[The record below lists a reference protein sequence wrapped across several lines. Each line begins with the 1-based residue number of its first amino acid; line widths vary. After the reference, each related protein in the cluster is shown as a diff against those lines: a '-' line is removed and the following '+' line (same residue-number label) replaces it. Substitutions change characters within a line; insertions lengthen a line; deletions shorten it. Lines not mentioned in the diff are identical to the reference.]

1 MSKLSVEAK
10 VGIFVVIG
18 AILLGY
24 MSMKVGTLNFSHN
37 KGYFIE
43 VFFDSATG
51 LVKDVTVEVA
61 GVEIGRVQDISLKN
75 GKALV
80 LLRIRHEITIK
91 KDARAI
97 IRTRGILGD
106 KYVEIIAGSTAAP
119 AIKNGER
126 LTRTMPVTDMDTLM
140 NTLGEVAQDIKL
152 LTNAISNVLG
162 GKEGEATFRAIVD
175 NLREMVT
182 ALNQT
187 VQRNSTDVDRMI
199 DNLAGFSD
207 TLKSVGDESQD
218 DIKNIIA
225 SVSRVSS
232 TMESLLT
239 GLEEVTAKINAGEGS
254 IGRLI
259 NEEDTINDLNE
270 TLAALKNIT
279 QSISQGEGTLG
290 RLIAEDQTI
299 NSLNTTLASLD
310 EITAKINSGEGTLG
324 RLVND
329 DETIDSLNTTLSQLN
344 NYLDKQET
352 FRTYLEYRGEYMF
365 ESEALK
371 SYVSLRI
378 QPREDKYYLIQI
390 IDDPEGKRTVTD
402 TTYTDIDGNTV
413 YVSEEKIER
422 DVLKFS
428 AQVAKRYY
436 DFVLRGGILES
447 TGGFGFDYYFLDDK
461 LLMSMEAFDFSL
473 ESNPHLKAKIDYTPF
488 SHLYLTTGYDN
499 FINEESRSFFIGG
512 GINFS
517 DEDVKT
523 LFTSIPIPR

>member
-10 VGIFVVIG
+10 VGVFVVIG

-24 MSMKVGTLNFSHN
+24 MSMKVGTLNFSQN

-43 VFFDSATG
+43 VLFDSATG
-51 LVKDVTVEVA
+51 LVKDVTVEQA
-61 GVEIGRVQDISLKN
+61 GVEIGRVQDISLKD

-80 LLRIRHEITIK
+80 LLRIRHDITVK

-106 KYVEIIAGSTAAP
+106 KYVEIVAGSTAAP
-119 AIKNGER
+119 AIRSGER

-140 NTLGEVAQDIKL
+140 NTLGEVAHDIKL
-152 LTNAISNVLG
+152 LTNSISNVLG
-162 GKEGEATFRAIVD
+162 GEGGEATFRAIVD
-175 NLREMVT
+175 NMREMVT

-187 VQRNSTDVDRMI
+187 VQRNSADVDRMI
-199 DNLAGFSD
+199 NNLAGFSD

-218 DIKNIIA
+218 DIKDIIA
-225 SVSRVSS
+225 SVRRVSS

-299 NSLNTTLASLD
+299 DSLNTTLASLD

-344 NYLDKQET
+344 NYLEKQET
-352 FRTYLEYRGEYMF
+352 FRTYLDYRGEYMY

-371 SYVSLRI
+371 SYISLRI

-390 IDDPEGKRTVTD
+390 IDDPEGKRSVTD
-402 TTYTDIDGNTV
+402 TYKDINGNTV
-413 YVSEEKIER
+413 VVHEEKI
-422 DVLKFS
+422 DYDDLKFS

-436 DFVLRGGILES
+436 DFVLRGGLLES

-473 ESNPHLKAKIDYTPF
+473 DRNPHLKAKIDYTPF

-499 FINEESRSFFIGG
+499 FINEDRRSFFIGG

-517 DEDVKT
+517 DEDVKM
-523 LFTSIPIPR
+523 LFTSVPIR

>member
-10 VGIFVVIG
+10 VGVFVVIG
-18 AILLGY
+18 IILLAY
-24 MSMKVGTLNFSHN
+24 MSMKVGKLNFSGN
-37 KGYFIE
+37 KGYYIE
-43 VFFDSATG
+43 VLFDSATG
-51 LVKDVTVEVA
+51 LAKDVTVEKA
-61 GVEIGRVQDISLKN
+61 GVEIGRVQDISLKD

-80 LLRIRHEITIK
+80 LLRIRPEIEIK

-106 KYVEIIAGSTAAP
+106 KYVEILAGSSSAP
-119 AIKNGER
+119 AIRDGEQ

-140 NTLGEVAQDIKL
+140 NTLGEVAHDIKL

-162 GKEGEATFRAIVD
+162 GEEGEATFRAIVV

-187 VQRNSTDVDRMI
+187 VQRNSDDIDRMI

-218 DIKNIIA
+218 DIKDIIA
-225 SVSRVSS
+225 SVRRVSS
-232 TMESLLT
+232 NMESLLAD
-239 GLEEVTAKINAGEGS
+239 LEEVVVKINTGQGS

-270 TLAALKNIT
+270 TLAALKQIT
-279 QSISQGEGTLG
+279 QDISRGEGTLG

-299 NSLNTTLASLD
+299 ESLNATLSSLD
-310 EITAKINSGEGTLG
+310 DITAKINQGEGTLG

-329 DETIDSLNTTLSQLN
+329 EETIESLNTTLSQLN
-344 NYLDKQET
+344 NYLEKQET
-352 FRTYLEYRGEYMF
+352 FRTYLDYRGEYLL
-365 ESEALK
+365 EDEALK
-371 SYVSLRI
+371 SYISLRI
-378 QPREDKYYLIQI
+378 QPREDKYYLLQV
-390 IDDPEGKRTVTD
+390 IDDPAGKRKTTESFTEINGETVV
-402 TTYTDIDGNTV
+402 V
-413 YVSEEKIER
+413 YQEKI
-422 DVLKFS
+422 DYDDLKFS

-436 DFVLRGGILES
+436 DFVLRGGLLES

-461 LLMSMEAFDFSL
+461 LLMSLEAFDFSL
-473 ESNPHLKAKIDYTPF
+473 DRNPHLKAKVDFTPF

-499 FINEESRSFFIGG
+499 FINEDRRSFFIGG

-523 LFTSIPIPR
+523 LFTSVPAVP

>member
-10 VGIFVVIG
+10 VGVFVVIG
-18 AILLGY
+18 VVLLGY
-24 MSMKVGTLNFSHN
+24 MSIKVGTLNFSNN

-43 VFFDSATG
+43 VLFDSASG
-51 LVKDVTVEVA
+51 LAKDVTVEEA
-61 GVEIGRVQDISLKN
+61 GVEIGRVQDISLKD

-80 LLRIRHEITIK
+80 LLRIRHGIIVK

-106 KYVEIIAGSTAAP
+106 KYVEILAGSTSAP
-119 AIKNGER
+119 EIRSGDR
-126 LTRTMPVTDMDTLM
+126 LTRTVPVTDMDTLM
-140 NTLGEVAQDIKL
+140 NVLGEVANDIKL
-152 LTNAISNVLG
+152 LTNSLSNVLG
-162 GKEGEATFRAIVD
+162 GEEGEANFRAIVD

-187 VQRNSTDVDRMI
+187 VQRNSADVDRMI
-199 DNLAGFSD
+199 HNLAGFSD

-218 DIKNIIA
+218 DIKDIIA
-225 SVSRVSS
+225 SVRRVSS

-239 GLEEVTAKINAGEGS
+239 DLEEVTAKINAGQGS

-270 TLAALKNIT
+270 TLAAMKTIT

-299 NSLNTTLASLD
+299 DSLNTTLASLD
-310 EITAKINSGEGTLG
+310 DITAKINSGEGTLG

-329 DETIDSLNTTLSQLN
+329 DETIDALNTTLSQLN
-344 NYLDKQET
+344 NYLEKQDT
-352 FRTYLEYRGEYMF
+352 FRTYLDYRGEYLL
-365 ESEALK
+365 EAEALK
-371 SYVSLRI
+371 SYISLRI
-378 QPREDKYYLIQI
+378 QPREDKYYLLQV
-390 IDDPEGKRTVTD
+390 IDDPLGKESSTD
-402 TTYTDIDGNTV
+402 TYTDINGDTV
-413 YVSEEKIER
+413 VVQEKKIEY
-422 DVLKFS
+422 DTLKFS

-436 DFVLRGGILES
+436 DFVLRGGLLES

-473 ESNPHLKAKIDYTPF
+473 ERNPHLKAKIDFTPF
-488 SHLYLTTGYDN
+488 SHLYLTAGYDN

-512 GINFS
+512 GLNFS

-523 LFTSIPIPR
+523 LFTSVPVVP